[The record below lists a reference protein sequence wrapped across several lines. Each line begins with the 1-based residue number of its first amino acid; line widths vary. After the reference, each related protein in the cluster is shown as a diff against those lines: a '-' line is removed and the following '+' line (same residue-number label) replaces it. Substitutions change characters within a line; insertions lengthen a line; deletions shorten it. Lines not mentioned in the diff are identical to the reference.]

1 MDKIDKKEAKK
12 FLKVID
18 MNIDKIEEEAI
29 KAFKESCLIKETNDI
44 KIYIDIQGKVEA
56 IAVQT
61 WAKLLDDDKE
71 INIFTLNQAPTH
83 LNDMLGEICYV
94 NDYEEFVNW
103 CENKCESLNW
113 DSYKKFNKENFE
125 EITERN
131 IDDSTP
137 VFLEKLRE
145 GIESCKQELQN
156 VVEN

>member
-1 MDKIDKKEAKK
+1 MNKQKARR
-12 FLKVID
+12 FLRVID
-18 MNIDKIEEEAI
+18 MNIDKIKEEAI
-29 KAFKESCLIKETNDI
+29 KAFKESCLIKETNNI

-71 INIFTLNQAPTH
+71 INIFTLNQTPTH

-94 NDYEEFVNW
+94 NDYEEFENW
-103 CENKCESLNW
+103 CENEWENLDW

-125 EITERN
+125 EIAERN
-131 IDDSTP
+131 IDDCAS
-137 VFLEKLRE
+137 VFLEELRE

-156 VVEN
+156 AVEN

>member
-1 MDKIDKKEAKK
+1 MNKQKARR
-12 FLKVID
+12 FLNVID

-29 KAFKESCLIKETNDI
+29 KAFKESCLIKEENDI
-44 KIYIDIQGKVEA
+44 KIFIDFQGKVEA
-56 IAVQT
+56 IAVST

-83 LNDMLGEICYV
+83 LDDMFGELCYV
-94 NDYEEFVNW
+94 NDYEEFENW
-103 CENKCESLNW
+103 CENEDESLNW

-131 IDDSTP
+131 IDDSSS

-145 GIESCKQELQN
+145 SIESCKQELQKI
-156 VVEN
+156 VEN

>member
-1 MDKIDKKEAKK
+1 MDKKEAKK

-56 IAVQT
+56 IAIQAY
-61 WAKLLDDDKE
+61 AKLLDDDKE
-71 INIFTLNQAPTH
+71 INIFTLNQTPTH
-83 LNDMLGEICYV
+83 LNDMFGEICYV
-94 NDYEEFVNW
+94 NDYEEFENW
-103 CENKCESLNW
+103 CENEWENLDW

-125 EITERN
+125 EIAERN
-131 IDDSTP
+131 IDDSTS
-137 VFLEKLRE
+137 VFLEELQK

-156 VVEN
+156 IVEN

>member
-1 MDKIDKKEAKK
+1 MNKQKARR
-12 FLKVID
+12 FLNVID

-29 KAFKESCLIKETNDI
+29 KAFKESCLIKEENDI
-44 KIYIDIQGKVEA
+44 KIFIDFQGKVEA
-56 IAVQT
+56 IAVST

-71 INIFTLNQAPTH
+71 INIFTLTQTPTH
-83 LNDMLGEICYV
+83 LDDMFGELCYV
-94 NDYEEFVNW
+94 NDYEEFENW
-103 CENKCESLNW
+103 CENEDESLNW

-131 IDDSTP
+131 IDDSSS

-156 VVEN
+156 IVEN